1 MMTMFSPSCLAA
13 LSKGS
18 WELGWEGFSPASAI
32 VLLLILLAAT
42 VAGNWWPP
50 GRSRNPRLL
59 LVTGLRIAACIVLTL
74 LLARP
79 VIRLTREEPV
89 RQPLAV
95 LVDGSESM
103 SVADR
108 REDVADRVRA
118 GIASGSLSPDARL
131 DNSGAPSADQ
141 SRMPRTELLHKL
153 SENPKLDLWQKV
165 SKQADLIFYGFG
177 RRAVRL
183 GEGPDEAPK
192 FFAKAQTGEGATAI
206 GESLQEVLQ
215 EPRSR
220 GLGGVLLV
228 TDGNSNTGASALEAA
243 TACKE
248 RGVPLFIYGVGV
260 SSPRDVIVHDVQ
272 APKLAFAGERM
283 EVRTRISAPGM
294 AGRRATITLKG
305 DGQELET
312 RELLLE
318 ERETE
323 LALHA
328 VPRTPG
334 ELRIEV
340 AIPPIEGE
348 ASTENNQ
355 AATSVRITDRKFHV
369 LLIEQEP
376 RWDFRYLLDYL
387 ERDPRL
393 EVKCV
398 MIKGEPGLESLPDSP
413 FLPALPDSREAYFNS
428 QVLILGDVSP
438 EDLGEKRMQI
448 IADWVEAG
456 GGIIFLAGQN
466 FSPNAYTGTPLEP
479 LLPIV
484 PDNSL
489 ATDQYR
495 AAEPFPLRLTRAG
508 EQSPYLQMDPDPA
521 VNREIWGKFP
531 GVRWVAPISRV
542 KPGAE
547 VLLVD
552 PRPESSGRYG
562 MLPVFAMQGYGS
574 GTCVYFGTDETYR
587 WRSRTGEK
595 YYSILWG
602 QIMQSLSLQLLEGAS
617 SLTQLRTDR
626 RQYAA
631 GDTVHISGTAWTEGF
646 EPFLAPSLDGTVTWQ
661 QDGVAQSVPLSLTS
675 SGKNSYRGEFVPQ
688 AGGVYSFSTSRD
700 PAGVVRFEVVEA
712 SAERNRTALDER
724 MLRGMAEAA
733 GGSFL
738 REEDLHRLPEMIAAK
753 SATVAT
759 FKKIDFCRSA
769 WMLTALLGLLF
780 AEWLIRKLTRLN

>member
-1 MMTMFSPSCLAA
+1 MTSLSMSLAA
-13 LSKGS
+13 VSGSS
-18 WELGWEGFSPASAI
+18 WELGWEGLSPVSATVVL
-32 VLLLILLAAT
+32 VLLLGAT

-50 GRSRNPRLL
+50 GRPRTPRRLW
-59 LVTGLRIAACIVLTL
+59 VTGLRVLSCFILAL

-95 LVDGSESM
+95 LIDGSESM
-103 SVADR
+103 NVADR
-108 REDVADRVRA
+108 REEQADRVRA
-118 GIASGSLSPDARL
+118 GIATGALIPNAKL
-131 DNSGAPSADQ
+131 DESGAPSAAQ
-141 SRMPRTELLHKL
+141 SRIPRTELLKKL
-153 SENPKLDLWQKV
+153 ALNQDLDLWEKI
-165 SKQADLIFYGFG
+165 SKQADLVFHGFG

-183 GEGPDEAPK
+183 GEGTTDVPK
-192 FFAKAQTGEGATAI
+192 IFAKAQTGETATAI
-206 GESLQEVLQ
+206 GDSLQEVLQ
-215 EPRSR
+215 EPRQR
-220 GLGGVLLV
+220 GLGGILLI
-228 TDGNSNTGASALEAA
+228 TDGNSNAGASALEAA
-243 TACKE
+243 TACRE

-283 EVRTRISAPGM
+283 EVRARISAAGM
-294 AGRRATITLKG
+294 AGRRATVTLKG
-305 DGQELET
+305 DGVEIES
-312 RELLLE
+312 REILLE
-318 ERETE
+318 EREVE
-323 LALHA
+323 IALHA
-328 VPRTPG
+328 APKTPG
-334 ELRIEV
+334 ELRVEV
-340 AIPPIEGE
+340 SIPPLEGE
-348 ASTENNQ
+348 ASTENNH
-355 AATSVRITDRKFHV
+355 AGTAVRITDRKFRV

-398 MIKGEPGLESLPDSP
+398 MIKGEPGLDALEDSP
-413 FLPALPDSREAYFNS
+413 FLPSLPDTREAYFTS
-428 QVLILGDVSP
+428 QVLILGDVNP
-438 EDLGEKRMQI
+438 QDLGEHRMQI

-456 GGIIFLAGQN
+456 GGIIFLAGPN

-484 PDNSL
+484 PDSSL
-489 ATDQYR
+489 ATDQFR
-495 AAEPFPLRLTRAG
+495 AAEPYPLRLTRTG
-508 EQSPYLQMDPDPA
+508 EQSPYLQMDPDPV
-521 VNREIWGKFP
+521 VNREIWDRFP

-562 MLPVFAMQGYGS
+562 MLPVFAMQGFGS

-617 SLTQLRTDR
+617 TLTQLRTDR
-626 RQYAA
+626 RQYAV

-646 EPFLAPSLDGTVTWQ
+646 EPYLSPSLDGTVTWQ
-661 QDGVAQSVPLSLTS
+661 GDRVAQSSPVVLHS

-688 AGGVYSFSTSRD
+688 AGGVYTFATSRD
-700 PAGVVRFEVVEA
+700 PAGTVRFEVVEA

-759 FKKIDFCRSA
+759 FQKIDFCRSA
-769 WMLTALLGLLF
+769 WMLTALLALLA